1 MTVELMLDQ
10 LAEYMAQ
17 KDLVMLDKQK
27 LVDSIYTPEIREQ
40 VAAIE
45 AEFAGKTA
53 IVDEKI
59 AALEAEIKEAV
70 KAIGASVK
78 GSLLQA
84 VYAKG
89 RVSWDTK
96 GLDGYII
103 AHPELGQFRKEG
115 EPSVSIRKVGK

>member
-70 KAIGASVK
+70 KVAGASVK

-89 RVSWDTK
+89 RVSWDAK
-96 GLDGYII
+96 GLDGYIV
-103 AHPELGQFRKEG
+103 AHPELARFRKEG

>member
-1 MTVELMLDQ
+1 MSVELMLDQ
-10 LAEYMAQ
+10 LAEHMAQ

-27 LVDSIYTPEIREQ
+27 LVDSIYTPEIRQQ
-40 VAAIE
+40 VAEIE
-45 AEFAGKTA
+45 AEFMGKTA

-70 KAIGASVK
+70 KAVGASVK

-89 RVSWDTK
+89 RVSLDTK